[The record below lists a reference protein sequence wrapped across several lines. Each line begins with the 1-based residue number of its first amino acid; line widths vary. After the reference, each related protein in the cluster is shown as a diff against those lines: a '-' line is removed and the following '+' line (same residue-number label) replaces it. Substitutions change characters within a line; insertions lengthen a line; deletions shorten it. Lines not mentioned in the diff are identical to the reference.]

1 MEQQRSEEGT
11 HSHPPGGAASA
22 PPTVEPAGAG
32 PAQAAAHDTTAA
44 ADAPAE
50 QQSPLPGADR
60 EAEKAKLGGP
70 FRYVIGLALLLVL
83 VGLGYGCHR
92 SLDGFLTA
100 LDRVHNATAP
110 GLEHVVL
117 AAGPPEFL
125 QMGACLQ
132 YRGTVDDKA
141 KVALLALFPAN
152 NQRTQPDAYLRGA
165 CDDKGKGAVSCSDIA
180 LRYRAAVDRLAFD
193 SVPDRSHL
201 LAKLLLA
208 ALFFGALGAHVRSM
222 TAFINHRSKNA
233 LDLTRWGP
241 YYYARPFTG
250 AAFGVIVVVI
260 VKAGFLT
267 ATGSET
273 DPKLWWISLAFFAGF
288 GDREFGEKIRQIS
301 KALFGEGRTVTV
313 VRKDTETP
321 GARTTTT
328 TKASTG
334 PG

>member
-1 MEQQRSEEGT
+1 MEQNSRSDEGT
-11 HSHPPGGAASA
+11 RSPPPAGAASG
-22 PPTVEPAGAG
+22 PPSVEPAGAS
-32 PAQAAAHDTTAA
+32 PAQAAAASAT

-50 QQSPLPGADR
+50 KKPLSSDDDR
-60 EAEKAKLGGP
+60 KDEKAKLGGP

-92 SLDGFLTA
+92 SLDGFLTV

-321 GARTTTT
+321 EARTTTT
-328 TKASTG
+328 TKTSAG